1 MAKKRPLLASHGL
14 HQENL
19 ALVALKA
26 NEMNAWLENLNFS
39 SALSQFSRFC
49 IRKATIFEGYLKL
62 NFRVKIM
69 PKLNWKVTSTLKK
82 RKMSILHSLFKS

>member
-26 NEMNAWLENLNFS
+26 NEMNDSAAW
-39 SALSQFSRFC
+39 
-49 IRKATIFEGYLKL
+49 
-62 NFRVKIM
+62 
-69 PKLNWKVTSTLKK
+69 WKT
-82 RKMSILHSLFKS
+82 